1 MTDQLEKE
9 GRGAVPRVYTIYVI
23 ELDDEVWGK
32 STRFRAANP
41 DWDPAKPCVYVGST
55 ALTPEERFQQH
66 LRSHKSNAFAHGFG
80 KRLMPRL
87 YRSWQ
92 DYPTRAEE
100 RRALS
105 LRKRGYAVWY
115 GV

>member
-1 MTDQLEKE
+1 MADQ
-9 GRGAVPRVYTIYVI
+9 RVYTVYVI

-32 STRFRAANP
+32 SARFRAANP
-41 DWDPAKPCVYVGST
+41 DWNPAKPCLYVGST

-66 LRSHKSNAFAHGFG
+66 LRGYKSNAFAHGYG

-92 DYPTRAEE
+92 DYATREEAERAEE